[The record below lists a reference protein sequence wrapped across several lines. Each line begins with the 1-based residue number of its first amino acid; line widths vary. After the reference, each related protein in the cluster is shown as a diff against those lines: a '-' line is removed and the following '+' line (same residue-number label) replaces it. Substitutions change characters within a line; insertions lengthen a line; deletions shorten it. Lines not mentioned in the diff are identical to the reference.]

1 MSEKNNETQERT
13 TPMTPEEKMNELLER
28 GKKKGKL
35 TAKEM
40 VETLEDIDI
49 ETEQIDKFYDTL
61 ENLGIEVTADEDT
74 TAADDIAPPEE
85 IFEEMPEEEI
95 KKRGRFLCGPLCFL
109 CGLRLHPEQ
118 PALYAQQV
126 IDVQHLRCSAELI
139 CQIYNFSF
147 FAFGPFPRNGP
158 HMV

>member
-95 KKRGRFLCGPLCFL
+95 IDPESLIDDFSIDDPVRMYLKEIGKVALLTPEEEVELPLPC
-109 CGLRLHPEQ
+109 P
-118 PALYAQQV
+118 
-126 IDVQHLRCSAELI
+126 
-139 CQIYNFSF
+139 
-147 FAFGPFPRNGP
+147 
-158 HMV
+158 